1 MRLRQ
6 VPCLPGSTPGPTY
19 TPAMIPRVP
28 PHGSSRPGRRLA
40 VLAAVIAGL
49 IATTALIAAPGVAA
63 ERPARVLMGEPA
75 TLDPAAAGDAGSAA
89 VIAQLFEGLTA
100 IDPTRTPRPAL
111 AERWELRDGG
121 RTVAFTL
128 RDGLQFSDGSPLSA
142 DDVRRSWLR
151 VIDPAAPSPLASLL
165 YDVEG
170 ARAYAAGR
178 GDAGAVGIR
187 ASGSTLEV
195 RLTRPA
201 GDFPAIAASPT
212 LAVVPPSVG
221 RDPAALQPGS
231 AFVGSGGYLLA
242 GAVTDGLTLKAN
254 PRYWAGTPAIGEVT
268 LVSDIGGRS
277 QVDVFAAGELD
288 WAPIAEF
295 DASWI
300 AYDAEL
306 GPKLRQWADLLV
318 TYYGFETRRA
328 PFDDPLVRRAFAS
341 AIDWTR
347 IVVLADG
354 TAALPATSMVPPGIP
369 GRSDERFL
377 PAFDPAEARRLL
389 AKAGFSDPSTFPPVT
404 LVTAGTAYDQ
414 AIVAQLR
421 TNLGVAITYE
431 ALDFATLFARLGSQD
446 SPDLWALSWI
456 ADYPSPNDF
465 LGILLGTDQP
475 NNYGGWSSTAF
486 DEAIARAVGTTDPAA
501 TRAGYDAAERILAEE
516 VPVVPVSYGTSAA
529 LAREGLL
536 GATSNGLGILR
547 LAGLAWAGQ

>member
-1 MRLRQ
+1 
-6 VPCLPGSTPGPTY
+6 
-19 TPAMIPRVP
+19 MIPRVRP
-28 PHGSSRPGRRLA
+28 PRSQRPRRRLA
-40 VLAAVIAGL
+40 VLAAAIAGL
-49 IATTALIAAPGVAA
+49 VATVALVAPPGLSA
-63 ERPARVLMGEPA
+63 ERPARILMGEPA

-151 VIDPAAPSPLASLL
+151 VIDPRAPSPLASLL

-170 ARAYAAGR
+170 AREYAAGR
-178 GDAGAVGIR
+178 GDADAVGIR

-221 RDPAALQPGS
+221 RDAAALRPGP

-242 GAVTDGLTLKAN
+242 GAATDGLTLKAN
-254 PRYWAGTPAIGEVT
+254 PHYWAGPPAIAEVA

-277 QVDVFAAGELD
+277 QVDVFAAGDLD
-288 WAPIAEF
+288 WAPIAEY

-300 AYDAEL
+300 AYDPEL
-306 GPKLRQWADLLV
+306 GPSLRRWAELSV
-318 TYYGFETRRA
+318 TYYGFETRRP
-328 PFDDPLVRRAFAS
+328 PFDDARVRRAFA
-341 AIDWTR
+341 AAVDWTR
-347 IVVLADG
+347 IVELADG
-354 TAALPATSMVPPGIP
+354 NEVPAATSMVPPGIP

-377 PAFDPAEARRLL
+377 PAFDPAAARRLL
-389 AKAGFSDPSTFPPVT
+389 AEAGYPDPAAFPAVT
-404 LVTAGTAYDQ
+404 LVTAGAGYDR
-414 AIVAQLR
+414 AILAQLR
-421 TNLGVAITYE
+421 ENLGVDVRLET
-431 ALDFATLFARLGSQD
+431 LDFPTLFTRLGSAD

-456 ADYPSPNDF
+456 ADFPSPNDF
-465 LGILLGTDQP
+465 LGILLGTGQP
-475 NNYGGWSSTAF
+475 NNYGGWSSAAF
-486 DEAIARAVGTTDPAA
+486 DDAIAAAVGTADTAA
-501 TRAGYDAAERILAEE
+501 ARAGYDAAERILAAE
-516 VPVVPVSYGTSAA
+516 VPVVPVSYGASAA

-536 GATSNGLGILR
+536 GATTNGLGILR

>member
-1 MRLRQ
+1 
-6 VPCLPGSTPGPTY
+6 
-19 TPAMIPRVP
+19 
-28 PHGSSRPGRRLA
+28 
-40 VLAAVIAGL
+40 LAAVIAGL
-49 IATTALIAAPGVAA
+49 VATTALVAAPGAAA
-63 ERPARVLMGEPA
+63 ERPARILMGEPA

-165 YDVEG
+165 YDVAG

-178 GDAGAVGIR
+178 GDAGSVEIR

-221 RDPAALQPGS
+221 RDAAALRPGP

-242 GAVTDGLTLKAN
+242 AAAPDGLSLKAN
-254 PRYWAGTPAIGEVT
+254 PRYWAGRPAIDEIT

-277 QVDVFAAGELD
+277 PVDVFAAGELD
-288 WAPIAEF
+288 WTPVADY
-295 DASWI
+295 DASWL
-300 AYDAEL
+300 AYDPDL
-306 GPKLRQWADLLV
+306 GSSLRQWADLAV
-318 TYYGFETRRA
+318 TYYGFETRRP
-328 PFDDPLVRRAFAS
+328 PFDDARVRRAFAS
-341 AIDWTR
+341 AVDWTR
-347 IVVLADG
+347 IVQLADG
-354 TAALPATSMVPPGIP
+354 EDALPATSMVPPGIP
-369 GRSDERFL
+369 GRSDESFL
-377 PAFDPAEARRLL
+377 PAHDPAAARRLL
-389 AKAGFSDPSTFPPVT
+389 AEAGYVDPATFPQVT
-404 LVTAGTAYDQ
+404 MVTGGSGYDE
-414 AIVAQLR
+414 AILTQLGQ
-421 TNLGVAITYE
+421 NLGINIHYE
-431 ALDFATLFARLGSQD
+431 SLDFATLFSRLGSQD
-446 SPDLWALSWI
+446 SPALWALSWI

-465 LGILLGTDQP
+465 LGILLGSGQP
-475 NNYGGWSSTAF
+475 NNYGGWSNAAF
-486 DEAIARAVGTTDPAA
+486 DTAIADAVGTDDAA
-501 TRAGYDAAERILAEE
+501 TARAGYDAAESVLRDE
-516 VPVVPVSYGTSAA
+516 VPTVPVSYGTSAA

-536 GATSNGLGILR
+536 GATANGLGILR
-547 LAGLAWAGQ
+547 LAGLAWADE